1 MKTFDEYVQD
11 WWHDYLDEAEEHTLK
26 ALMEDLIGEEE
37 TIDDYIPEDAESPRE
52 WLKENMK
59 ADEIYDRYFGYDK
72 HGFRPDNMPDTF
84 QFVRGMLK
92 ENVSWPDG
100 DTTTTPSFADEFID
114 NMAAEIEG
122 YDYPLG
128 SFEDLMKGG
137 CQSGMVGFLIYNSD
151 CKRIYIEHMD
161 DMEEWKNLME
171 DEMGESVRN
180 TQHFPH
186 YTFMCWL
193 CYEELAYLIA
203 RALYPDET

>member
-1 MKTFDEYVQD
+1 MKTFNEYVLD
-11 WWHDYLDEAEEHTLK
+11 WWNNYLDEAEEHTLK

-52 WLKENMK
+52 WLKDNMK
-59 ADEIYDRYFGYDK
+59 ADEIYDRYFGYAK
-72 HGFRPDNMPDTF
+72 HGLCPDDMPDTF
-84 QFVRGMLK
+84 QFVRDMLK
-92 ENVSWPDG
+92 ENVAWPDG
-100 DTTTTPSFADEFID
+100 DKSTQPSFVDDFID
-114 NMAAEIEG
+114 NMASQIED

-128 SFEDLMKGG
+128 FFEDLMKGG

-171 DEMGESVRN
+171 DEMGAIKNEQRL
-180 TQHFPH
+180 PH

-193 CYEELAYLIA
+193 CYEELAYSIA
-203 RALYPDET
+203 RALYPDEI